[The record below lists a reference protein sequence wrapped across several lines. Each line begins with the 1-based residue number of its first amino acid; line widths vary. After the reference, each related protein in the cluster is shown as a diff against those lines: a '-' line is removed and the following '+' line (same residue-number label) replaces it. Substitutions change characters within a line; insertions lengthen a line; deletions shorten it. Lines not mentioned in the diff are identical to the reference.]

1 MPQKISKKPH
11 KKLGKDAIVSTFV
24 KNVRPVDYF
33 KGLYPNDYCVRRMDF
48 MVVDLELEGD
58 KYITV
63 LKHSNQPKK
72 FFLCLKRT
80 MKLKKAGHPIKYFFN
95 AKHERIQVDTTERQ

>member
-11 KKLGKDAIVSTFV
+11 KKLGKNAIVSSFF

-33 KGLYPNDYCVRRMDF
+33 KGLYPNDYRFQRIYF
-48 MVVDLELEGD
+48 TVVDLELEGD

-63 LKHSNQPKK
+63 LKYINQTKNS
-72 FFLCLKRT
+72 L
-80 MKLKKAGHPIKYFFN
+80 N
-95 AKHERIQVDTTERQ
+95 S